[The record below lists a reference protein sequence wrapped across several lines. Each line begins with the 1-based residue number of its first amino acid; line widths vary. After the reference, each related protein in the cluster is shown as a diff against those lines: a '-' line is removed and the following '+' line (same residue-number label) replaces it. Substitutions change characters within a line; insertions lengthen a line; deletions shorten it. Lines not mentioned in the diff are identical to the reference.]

1 MNSEKKLEILM
12 EMVKGCHHKGEGR
25 RLKIYN
31 DGGSWE
37 FAMYST
43 HEGIVVSG
51 PLWKTLGVTLC
62 EAVES
67 TVAWWVE
74 DIEIQVEDETK
85 VFIASQERLA
95 WLETVTNRANRT
107 LDELGDEL
115 GRAHPRGEGVTG

>member
-67 TVAWWVE
+67 AAAWLVE
-74 DIEIQVEDETK
+74 DIKIQVEDETK

-95 WLETVTNRANRT
+95 WLATVTNRANRA
-107 LDELGDEL
+107 LYELGDEL
-115 GRAHPRGEGVTG
+115 GDESP